1 MKNENLI
8 VECNII
14 SRSVFDKNVSKRENV
29 FEKNIINSKN
39 YCTKWFDYDK
49 IVSTVIFRKIQEG
62 DYLQIDEEG
71 HHKSIKKVLKDGKVS
86 ARDRANVWVFAEEH
100 HILWV
105 PGLRSSEYYKIGEE
119 TDYILEVSMHEE
131 EDL

>member
-49 IVSTVIFRKIQEG
+49 IGSMVFLRNQKNG
-62 DYLQIDEEG
+62 DVLQIGKNGEHKKLNRFFIDKKIPREERG
-71 HHKSIKKVLKDGKVS
+71 RIWILAKGPEVI
-86 ARDRANVWVFAEEH
+86 WVINH
-100 HILWV
+100 
-105 PGLRSSEYYKIGEE
+105 RTSEGYRI
-119 TDYILEVSMHEE
+119 TDTTQNFLQVTVKCT
-131 EDL
+131 DD